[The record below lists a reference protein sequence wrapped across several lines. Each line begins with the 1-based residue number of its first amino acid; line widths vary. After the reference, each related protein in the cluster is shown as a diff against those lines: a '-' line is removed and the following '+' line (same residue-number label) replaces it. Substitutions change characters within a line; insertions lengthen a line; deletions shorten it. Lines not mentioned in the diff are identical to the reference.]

1 MNSKVK
7 YIYQKLK
14 EEKLDALLVLSPAN
28 ISYLAGFP
36 AQDAYLLISVKKN
49 IYFTDSRYLN
59 SVAENLKGCGLKEI
73 NANAFG
79 MIINAC
85 GKLGLKRVGFE
96 KDYLT
101 FAGYQELRGEPGI
114 ELIPVYGFVEELR
127 QVKDEEELRKIRI
140 AAGIARKA
148 LKYTKDIIVPGKREI
163 EVAGEMERLL
173 RFEGAFKASFD
184 IIVASGPNS
193 CFPHHITGKRRI
205 QANEPVLVDVGAD
218 YLGYKS
224 DLTMVFF
231 SGKIK
236 RLYRKIQTIV
246 FKARD
251 LAIQQIMPGKLAK
264 DIDSASRSYIAKK
277 GYGKYFVHSLGHGIG
292 LEVHEGPRLS
302 SKSVNVLQAGMVL
315 TVEPAIYIP
324 GKFGVRREDMVIV
337 TRKGCE
343 VL

>member
-1 MNSKVK
+1 MNSKLK
-7 YIYQKLK
+7 DIYRKLDQ
-14 EEKLDALLVLSPAN
+14 EGLDALLVISAAN

-59 SVAENLKGCGLKEI
+59 SAAKNLLGCGLKEI
-73 NANAFG
+73 NTDAFDR
-79 MIINAC
+79 IINTCA
-85 GKLGLKRVGFE
+85 KLGLKKVGFE

-101 FAGYQELRGEPGI
+101 FTRYQELRGGPGI
-114 ELIPVYGFVEELR
+114 ELTPVCGFVEELR
-127 QVKDEEELRKIRI
+127 QVKDAEELRKIRI
-140 AAGIARKA
+140 AADLARKA
-148 LKYTKDIIVPGKREI
+148 LKYIKDIIVPGKREI
-163 EVAGEMERLL
+163 EVAGELERIL
-173 RFEGAFKASFD
+173 RYAGASKSSFD

-193 CFPHHITGKRRI
+193 SFPHYITGKRKIRD
-205 QANEPVLVDVGAD
+205 NEPVLVDVGAD

-224 DLTMVFF
+224 DLTRVFI
-231 SGKIK
+231 SGKIDT
-236 RLYRKIQTIV
+236 LYRKIQEIV

-251 LAIQQIMPGKLAK
+251 LAIQQIRPGKKAQ

-277 GYGKYFVHSLGHGIG
+277 GFGKYFVHSLGHGLG

-302 SKSVNVLQAGMVL
+302 PKNGNVLKAGMVL

-324 GKFGVRREDMVIV
+324 GKFGSRVEDMVIV
-337 TRKGCE
+337 TRNGCE